1 MKNKIIRRHCW
12 PPFLKSKK
20 KKGGKKKEMI
30 GVPKASVGYIR
41 WLETSFGIKT
51 SPLYYELHFMWPG
64 LFSFFLSFFLLLM
77 VLRLADGREPK
88 WGSTSNFLAP
98 FSEFVHFRF
107 FFLSEYFSL

>member
-1 MKNKIIRRHCW
+1 VRWFIWNSVGATESQVPTGGGKKFTKNRDKENILKKKKDMKNKIIRRHCW

-64 LFSFFLSFFLLLM
+64 LFFLSFFL
-77 VLRLADGREPK
+77 
-88 WGSTSNFLAP
+88 SSFC
-98 FSEFVHFRF
+98 
-107 FFLSEYFSL
+107 